1 MHHPATDVVSSPCGP
16 APKSRQSRAMSKDAP
31 RTPAGRPPK
40 SKLPERRNKAHSNP
54 ILKVLAENLFVLS
67 DQGITHAD
75 IAQMPEFEG
84 VDVDQIRQW
93 SHYGEWNKKRREHLG
108 RLQKTIMDHL
118 GGMIMQQRKKQLQQY
133 DRLHDQLAAYV
144 LPDESGHVTLAPRTA
159 EGAIGAMLKVE
170 AAAARMRQ
178 QMAESIGGSVVT
190 GGQGQPQA
198 PAPSEMSQ
206 EDAQH
211 LAHLLLAKQAG
222 LALPATDP
230 PPADKEPDIVVSA
243 EAGPSAPQSQDDE
256 PV

>member
-1 MHHPATDVVSSPCGP
+1 MHHPAVEVVSSPCRP
-16 APKSRQSRAMSKDAP
+16 APKSGQSRAMSKDAP
-31 RTPAGRPPK
+31 RTPAGSPPK

-84 VDVDQIRQW
+84 IDVNQIRQW

-159 EGAIGAMLKVE
+159 EGAINAMLKVE

-190 GGQGQPQA
+190 GGQPQA

-222 LALPATDP
+222 LALPVSDP
-230 PPADKEPDIVVSA
+230 PPADKEPPAVVDA
-243 EAGPSAPQSQDDE
+243 EPEPEPAAPQSQDDE